1 MKLSWSFTKMNL
13 NSLCQFVSNK
23 DGIFIEFFILISSCH
38 FYKKKCNIRHWDP
51 DTHTPSNFKTV
62 CFQFFWG
69 IFWCIEEN
77 GRKSFGNC
85 LQNNPIKLNNSWML
99 QRFIQGHNERKISD
113 RLKYQKE
120 SLLFS
125 FNKGNWLLLLCD
137 FVGNCLQFQFFFHL
151 STFIHFQIPT
161 SNRDLQAVICHLYDS
176 HIDYNALWQN
186 NPSEIIFVQSEVF
199 NAVKKDFKER
209 LT

>member
-1 MKLSWSFTKMNL
+1 MSLGLPFSVCFYLYVIPKDVYRPQIMLPMSPKLSLKDLSSLYIKDSQFQASRSHKTMSWSCL
-13 NSLCQFVSNK
+13 
-23 DGIFIEFFILISSCH
+23 
-38 FYKKKCNIRHWDP
+38 
-51 DTHTPSNFKTV
+51 
-62 CFQFFWG
+62 
-69 IFWCIEEN
+69 IFWCIEES

-176 HIDYNALWQN
+176 RIDYNALWQN